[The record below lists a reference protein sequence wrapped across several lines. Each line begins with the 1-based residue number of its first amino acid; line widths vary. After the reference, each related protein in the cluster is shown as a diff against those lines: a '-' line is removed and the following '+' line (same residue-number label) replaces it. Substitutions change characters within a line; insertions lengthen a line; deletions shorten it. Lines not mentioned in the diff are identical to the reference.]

1 MGTGAFQGAKSLF
14 CHVAP
19 RPRNA
24 EATRAAI
31 LNAARER
38 FARESYDDV
47 GMRDIAGDVGVD
59 AALVSRYFGS
69 KEDLFESVLDSCD
82 NGADL
87 MAGDR
92 STFGRRVAREVIFQ
106 AKSESKLKGL
116 LILLRSISSAKAME
130 LVQRSANRR
139 FYGPFAEWVGGD
151 DAPVRARLAAAL
163 IKGMAVT
170 REVTGGFGMDGEQC
184 EHMAD
189 RMAVLLQELID
200 GDAPAEPAEAALS
213 SGA

>member
-1 MGTGAFQGAKSLF
+1 MF

-31 LNAARER
+31 LAAARER

-47 GMRDIAGDVGVD
+47 GMRNIAGDVGVD

-69 KEDLFESVLDSCD
+69 KEELFVSVLDSCE

-92 STFGRRVAREVIFQ
+92 HDFGRRVAHEAIFE
-106 AKSESKLKGL
+106 AKSESKLRGL
-116 LILLRSISSAKAME
+116 LILLRSIGSAKAMD
-130 LVQRSANRR
+130 LVQRTGNER
-139 FYGPFAEWVGGD
+139 FFKPFAEWVGGEN
-151 DAPVRARLAAAL
+151 AAVRARLATGF
-163 IKGMAVT
+163 IMGMAVS
-170 REVTGGFGMDGEQC
+170 REITGGYGLTPAECDLMR
-184 EHMAD
+184 D
-189 RMAVLLQELID
+189 RMAAILQSIID
-200 GDAPAEPAEAALS
+200 G
-213 SGA
+213 

>member
-1 MGTGAFQGAKSLF
+1 LF

-31 LNAARER
+31 LEAARDR

-47 GMRDIAGDVGVD
+47 GMRDIARDVGVD

-69 KEDLFESVLDSCD
+69 KEDLFTAVLDSCE

-87 MAGDR
+87 MEGDR
-92 STFGRRVAREVIFQ
+92 ATFGQRIAHEVVFE

-116 LILLRSISSAKAME
+116 LILLRSVGSTKAME
-130 LVQRSANRR
+130 LVQRTGNER
-139 FYGPFAEWVGGD
+139 FFNPFAEWVGGP
-151 DAPVRARLAAAL
+151 DAPVRARLAAAF
-163 IKGMAVT
+163 IMGMAVS
-170 REVTGGFGMDGEQC
+170 REITGGFGLKPEECEQ
-184 EHMAD
+184 MRD
-189 RMAVLLQELID
+189 RMSTILQDIID
-200 GDAPAEPAEAALS
+200 N
-213 SGA
+213 

>member
-1 MGTGAFQGAKSLF
+1 MF

-69 KEDLFESVLDSCD
+69 KEDLFTAVLDSCE
-82 NGADL
+82 NGAAL
-87 MAGDR
+87 MEGDR
-92 STFGRRVAREVIFQ
+92 ATFGQRVAHEAIYEG
-106 AKSESKLKGL
+106 KSESKLKGL
-116 LILLRSISSAKAME
+116 LILLRSVGSTKAME
-130 LVQRSANRR
+130 LVQRTGNER
-139 FYGPFAEWVGGD
+139 FFNPFAEWVGGAD
-151 DAPVRARLAAAL
+151 GPVRARLAAAFVM
-163 IKGMAVT
+163 GMAVS
-170 REVTGGFGMDGEQC
+170 REITGGFSLTPAQC
-184 EHMAD
+184 AEMHE
-189 RMAVLLQELID
+189 RMAVILQDIVD
-200 GDAPAEPAEAALS
+200 G
-213 SGA
+213 

>member
-1 MGTGAFQGAKSLF
+1 MTKPYAFWGYCGDHELF

-69 KEDLFESVLDSCD
+69 KEDLFTAVLDSCG
-82 NGADL
+82 NGAEL
-87 MAGDR
+87 MEGERA
-92 STFGRRVAREVIFQ
+92 TFGQRVAEEVIFH
-106 AKSESKLKGL
+106 AKSESKLRGL
-116 LILLRSISSAKAME
+116 LILLRSVGSTKAME
-130 LVQRSANRR
+130 LVQRTGNER
-139 FYGPFAEWVGGD
+139 FFNPFAEWVGGD
-151 DAPVRARLAAAL
+151 DARVRARLAAAF
-163 IKGMAVT
+163 IKGMAVS
-170 REVTGGFGMDGEQC
+170 REITGGFDLNPAECQRMR
-184 EHMAD
+184 D
-189 RMAVLLQELID
+189 RMAVILQDLVD
-200 GDAPAEPAEAALS
+200 G
-213 SGA
+213 

>member
-1 MGTGAFQGAKSLF
+1 MF

-31 LNAARER
+31 LSAARER

-69 KEDLFESVLDSCD
+69 KEDLFVAVLDSCE

-87 MAGDR
+87 MNGDR
-92 STFGRRVAREVIFQ
+92 SSFGRRIAHEAIFEG
-106 AKSESKLKGL
+106 KSESKLKGL
-116 LILLRSISSAKAME
+116 LILLRSVGSTKAME
-130 LVQRSANRR
+130 LVQRTGNDR
-139 FYGPFAEWVGGD
+139 FFNPFAEWVGGE
-151 DAPVRARLAAAL
+151 DAPVRARLAAAF
-163 IKGMAVT
+163 IMGMAVS
-170 REVTGGFGMDGEQC
+170 REITGGFGLTAAQC
-184 EHMAD
+184 ESMKA
-189 RMAVLLQELID
+189 RMAAILQDIID
-200 GDAPAEPAEAALS
+200 G
-213 SGA
+213 

>member
-1 MGTGAFQGAKSLF
+1 LLF

-31 LNAARER
+31 LEAARER

-69 KEDLFESVLDSCD
+69 KEELFESVLDSCD

-87 MAGDR
+87 MSGDR
-92 STFGRRVAREVIFQ
+92 SDFGRRVAREVIFQ

-116 LILLRSISSAKAME
+116 LILLRSISSTKAME

-139 FYGPFAEWVGGD
+139 FYGPFADWVGGP
-151 DAPVRARLAAAL
+151 DAPVRARIAAAL

-170 REVTGGFGMDGEQC
+170 REVTGGYGMDADQC
-184 EHMAD
+184 ERMAD
-189 RMAVLLQELID
+189 RMAVILQDLID
-200 GDAPAEPAEAALS
+200 GDAAAEVEGEALS
-213 SGA
+213 VSA

>member
-1 MGTGAFQGAKSLF
+1 MF

-31 LNAARER
+31 LQAARER

-47 GMRDIAGDVGVD
+47 GMRDIARDVGVD

-69 KEDLFESVLDSCD
+69 KEDLFTTVLDSCE

-92 STFGRRVAREVIFQ
+92 TTFGRRVAHEAIFET
-106 AKSESKLKGL
+106 KSESKLKGL
-116 LILLRSISSAKAME
+116 LILLRSVGSTKAME
-130 LVQRSANRR
+130 LVQRTGNER
-139 FYGPFAEWVGGD
+139 FFNPFAEWVGGE
-151 DAPVRARLAAAL
+151 DAAVRARLAAAFVM
-163 IKGMAVT
+163 GMAVS
-170 REVTGGFGMDGEQC
+170 REITGGFGLTTRQC
-184 EHMAD
+184 EQMEA
-189 RMAVLLQELID
+189 RMAAILQEMID
-200 GDAPAEPAEAALS
+200 G
-213 SGA
+213 

>member
-1 MGTGAFQGAKSLF
+1 MF

-31 LNAARER
+31 LEAARER

-69 KEDLFESVLDSCD
+69 KEDLFVAVLDSCE

-87 MAGDR
+87 MEGDR
-92 STFGRRVAREVIFQ
+92 ATFGRRVAHEAIFET
-106 AKSESKLKGL
+106 KSESKLKGL
-116 LILLRSISSAKAME
+116 LILLRSVGSTKAME
-130 LVQRSANRR
+130 LVQRTGNLR
-139 FYGPFAEWVGGD
+139 FFNPFTEWVGGD
-151 DAPVRARLAAAL
+151 DAAVRARLGAAF
-163 IKGMAVT
+163 IMGMAVS
-170 REVTGGFGMDGEQC
+170 REITGGFGLT
-184 EHMAD
+184 AD
-189 RMAVLLQELID
+189 ECRSMEARMAAILQDIID
-200 GDAPAEPAEAALS
+200 G
-213 SGA
+213 

>member
-1 MGTGAFQGAKSLF
+1 MF

-69 KEDLFESVLDSCD
+69 KEELFEVVLDSCD
-82 NGADL
+82 NGGEL
-87 MAGDR
+87 MVGDR
-92 STFGRRVAREVIFQ
+92 ATFGERVAREVIFER
-106 AKSESKLKGL
+106 KSEGKLKGL
-116 LILLRSISSAKAME
+116 LILLRSISSTRAME
-130 LVQRSANRR
+130 IVQRGANAR
-139 FYGPFAEWVGGD
+139 FYGPFTEWVGGP
-151 DAPVRARLAAAL
+151 DAAVSARLAAGF
-163 IKGMAVT
+163 IMGMAVS
-170 REVTGGFGMDGEQC
+170 REITGGYGVSQAEC
-184 EHMAD
+184 ERMVE
-189 RMAVLLQELID
+189 RMANMLQDIID
-200 GDAPAEPAEAALS
+200 G
-213 SGA
+213 

>member
-1 MGTGAFQGAKSLF
+1 MDNGAIQGAKSLF

-38 FARESYDDV
+38 FARESYDDG

-69 KEDLFESVLDSCD
+69 KEDLFTTVLDSCE

-87 MAGDR
+87 MQGDR
-92 STFGRRVAREVIFQ
+92 STFGKRIAHEAIFEGR
-106 AKSESKLKGL
+106 SESKLKGL
-116 LILLRSISSAKAME
+116 LILLRSVGSTKAME
-130 LVQRSANRR
+130 LVQRTGNQR
-139 FYGPFAEWVGGD
+139 FFTPFAEWVGGPD
-151 DAPVRARLAAAL
+151 GAVRARLAAAF
-163 IKGMAVT
+163 IMGMAVS
-170 REVTGGFGMDGEQC
+170 REITGGFGLTSEQC
-184 EHMAD
+184 REMET
-189 RMAVLLQELID
+189 RMATILQDIID
-200 GDAPAEPAEAALS
+200 G
-213 SGA
+213 

>member
-1 MGTGAFQGAKSLF
+1 MF

-69 KEDLFESVLDSCD
+69 KEDLFTAVLDSCE

-87 MAGDR
+87 MTGDR
-92 STFGRRVAREVIFQ
+92 ATFGKRIAHEAIYEG
-106 AKSESKLKGL
+106 KSESKLKGL
-116 LILLRSISSAKAME
+116 LILLRSVGSTKAME
-130 LVQRSANRR
+130 LVQRTGNER
-139 FYGPFAEWVGGD
+139 FFNPFAEWVGGPD
-151 DAPVRARLAAAL
+151 GAVRARLAAAFVM
-163 IKGMAVT
+163 GMAVS
-170 REVTGGFGMDGEQC
+170 REITGGFGLTPEQC
-184 EHMAD
+184 EQMES
-189 RMAVLLQELID
+189 RMAAILQDMID
-200 GDAPAEPAEAALS
+200 G
-213 SGA
+213 

>member
-1 MGTGAFQGAKSLF
+1 MF

-31 LNAARER
+31 LEAARER

-47 GMRDIAGDVGVD
+47 GMRDIARDVGVD

-69 KEDLFESVLDSCD
+69 KEDLFTAVLDSCE

-92 STFGRRVAREVIFQ
+92 ATFGRRIAQEAIFET
-106 AKSESKLKGL
+106 KSESKLKGL
-116 LILLRSISSAKAME
+116 LILLRSVGSTKAME
-130 LVQRSANRR
+130 LVQRTGNER
-139 FYGPFAEWVGGD
+139 FFNPFSEWVGGP
-151 DAPVRARLAAAL
+151 DAPVRARLAAAF
-163 IKGMAVT
+163 IMGMAVS
-170 REVTGGFGMDGEQC
+170 REITGGFSLTPDQC
-184 EHMAD
+184 ERMVD
-189 RMAVLLQELID
+189 RMAAILQDIID
-200 GDAPAEPAEAALS
+200 G
-213 SGA
+213 